1 MNEKPRIY
9 LVGVEPEGPDP
20 KRSPLSEL
28 LGTTRLAIGGR
39 RHLDPL
45 RGMMGPETECLPV
58 TSNIPEVLERL
69 NQFLKE
75 GKAGEKALVL
85 ATGDPLYYGIGGA
98 ITKALPGESLVVIP
112 AATLV
117 QRAFALL
124 REPWEKVRVGSLH
137 SKKETPDLIPGR
149 WAFYTGGSLGP
160 AEVCSMILARGFQIR
175 NVAILEEIGMEGQRV
190 RTFPQIKAVEELPA
204 DIRPLNMV
212 VMTIE
217 EGAALHG
224 S

>member
-1 MNEKPRIY
+1 MNGNPKIY

-20 KRSPLSEL
+20 RRPPLSKL
-28 LGTTRLAIGGR
+28 IGTTRLVIGGR

-45 RGMMGPETECLPV
+45 KGMVGPETEWLPV
-58 TSNIPEVLERL
+58 TSNIPEVIERL
-69 NQFLKE
+69 KQFLQE
-75 GKAGEKALVL
+75 GKAGETALVL

-160 AEVCSMILARGFQIR
+160 AEVCQMVLERGFQLR
-175 NVAILEEIGMEGQRV
+175 NVAILEEIGMEGERV
-190 RTFPQIKAVEELPA
+190 SFFPRIEAVHDLPA
-204 DIRPLNMV
+204 DIKPLNMV

-217 EGAALHG
+217 GAA
-224 S
+224 SRES

>member
-1 MNEKPRIY
+1 MNGNPKIY

-20 KRSPLSEL
+20 GRSPLSEL
-28 LGTTRLAIGGR
+28 IGTTRLVIGGS

-45 RGMMGPETECLPV
+45 KEMMGPGTEWLRV
-58 TSNIPEVLERL
+58 TSNIPEVIERL
-69 NQFLKE
+69 GQFLKE
-75 GKAGEKALVL
+75 GKAGETALVL

-124 REPWEKVRVGSLH
+124 REPWEKVHVGSLH
-137 SKKETPDLIPGR
+137 SKKEKPELIPGR
-149 WAFYTGGSLGP
+149 WAFYTGGSRGP
-160 AEVCSMILARGFQIR
+160 AEVCQMVMDRGFQIR
-175 NVAILEEIGMEGQRV
+175 NVAILENIGMEGERV
-190 RTFPQIKAVEELPA
+190 RHFPRMDAVEELPA
-204 DIRPLNMV
+204 DVKPLNMV

-217 EGAALHG
+217 GAAIHE